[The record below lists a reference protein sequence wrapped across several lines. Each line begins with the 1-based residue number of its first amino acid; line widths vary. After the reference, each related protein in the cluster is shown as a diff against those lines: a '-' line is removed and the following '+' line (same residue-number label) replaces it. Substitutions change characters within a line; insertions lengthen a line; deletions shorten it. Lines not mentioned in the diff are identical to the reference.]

1 MVERNFN
8 KIRTDRIG
16 ESGMEVL
23 VRLVVT
29 QNFLIRSG
37 AYCVAHPKLIGS
49 SDIREDIPRDR
60 WRASFE
66 SVVQSVMLS
75 VLEQGH

>member
-1 MVERNFN
+1 MVERSFN
-8 KIRTDRIG
+8 EIRTDRIG

-49 SDIREDIPRDR
+49 SDIREDIPTER
-60 WRASFE
+60 
-66 SVVQSVMLS
+66 
-75 VLEQGH
+75 